1 MLRSLPV
8 CLCLLLFAFVARPL
22 AAQPV
27 QVALQMNPNPSPWL
41 SDWQNRSE
49 TATIIV
55 TNRGTDERFVRITTQ
70 VSDLNNGDVL
80 AETDPNLLPPLELVP
95 GINRFDAADILP
107 YAAVRLAPRL
117 QENALRTG
125 RIPAGRHQICVQVL
139 DAETMQE
146 LSQLNCRPFDIT
158 NYQAPVLINPVDGDV
173 VQQDELIVFR
183 WSPLT
188 PPSTEGVIYRLA
200 IFEVPPGQNALN
212 MFRNGVPLFTQD
224 LNGQTQIPLPLGLEI
239 PVDLASS
246 FIWSVQALD
255 QDERPLSDPDGWAK
269 PFLFTFASGT
279 QNECV
284 CRECFINGVR
294 AEMNGVIITPG
305 NRFRVGDKFVL
316 HPNVIT
322 DCPPD
327 CPLEVNVRWF
337 VTMTEDDG
345 TTYSLEF
352 EGPTLPVEVDRAG
365 DAQIDYEVSVRCGG
379 RECRCGQ
386 SSGSTRIRFDGESV
400 VDGPITEGP
409 SVRDSTDKLRG
420 DSTIVRDPVRR
431 DSIPAEGEP
440 RDSIP
445 VVERPP
451 WERIPPDSLRDECVM
466 LPFIKIPAR
475 GIDVGMIVDEPKTFP
490 YPRAVP
496 IRADAVD
503 WDYAIFGCD
512 GCGDGPDEYWKAV
525 RDNVR
530 KFTWKLDGKGSL
542 NLPFSADSAT
552 SIEEQLVDLVNR
564 KAALQAERDERRAE
578 RDSLPAELQRRK
590 DIAQGKIDNIDSELN
605 RLDSAARIM
614 IDSLGALTD
623 SISIRERRGD
633 ELAQRRTQL
642 RDSVSQAQT
651 LIDSLDA
658 ILRGDATQVEQD
670 SLAAVRTA
678 REAAERADSSLR
690 RKSEELLSESERLA
704 QEILNA
710 ERQVQTANADYE
722 QLKQQSNG
730 LSTQITTIETQLFAD
745 PRMRRY
751 LEHLRTWTRQS
762 AEVVAR
768 NFSGTNLH
776 EDLVRRQSGV
786 ARSADRILELTALP
800 RRRQAFREFQ
810 SKLAGFLSKLRVSCA
825 QHPDTSRRGSC
836 ASDAAQ
842 IAQQSAGFE
851 YVVDTTAS
859 GRLRIDPVK
868 RAQLNQLRNQLDQ
881 VRGQIVGAAA
891 TVQAAAQAVIAARN
905 NFAAQVQALSG
916 ERDNLAQLHEKA
928 AARLAEA
935 ETNYSSIVDT
945 RRRDLELNR
954 ENYLS
959 RRGAAQNLRDQ
970 GLHGIELV
978 NDSLGMVFNDTT
990 QLRVNFVAVQ
1000 ADTAANMQM
1009 QRRLRAVREGLTDVL
1024 NINLQDQLDALDKI
1038 IAALDKDI
1046 ADLQAQVDALR
1057 ARLAA
1062 LTAGNKTADGVI
1074 AYYIPPPLEEIM
1086 QDKSRFEELKDSVR
1100 QKRVELAEARAAKIQ
1115 AQKTL
1120 AKWLENLAR
1129 QLVRLKQAKDLESAL
1144 TAERDSVDRALARLR
1159 TTRTRAFQ
1167 DEQRELQDQL
1177 DQRTQERDAAQQRE
1191 NQAVQDTV
1199 QAHAAV
1205 ARARSELQNREQERD
1220 LKQRDY
1226 DAAQSQRDFESRQL
1240 DAMRLTLE
1248 QHANELN
1255 EARSELDRLRDRAE
1269 ETQNALSRETARND
1283 LRGAGRQRVQLN
1295 SRNQEVKNQQDEVA
1309 RLESQLAQSSD
1320 RHETRARGF
1329 TAADSI
1335 VQHKRA
1341 ALVQARLDAAAARDT
1356 LENAN
1361 NELREALSGWLHWR
1375 DERRD
1380 AEGAIANTNR
1390 ERRVLQD
1397 SVAARVNDDN
1407 DVRSK
1412 REALAA
1418 FDADIQAAKDAQ
1430 TAAATAA
1437 GDILQRK
1444 DELLQQVDHDIKQ
1457 AEDALRRAEDHL
1469 RTFLVN
1475 EFNTVTHTVTIT
1487 LEADD
1492 EPADAYRSDDPKK
1505 QLVRQLSYRG
1515 NRVPVFKN
1523 NVAGYTLGD
1532 FDKNLACPV
1541 NLSFIKPADPT
1552 LPPPTVSASEP
1563 RTIALM
1569 YENGRK
1575 LWPEWPVIPA
1585 SETNLLA
1592 KDVVPVATLGRDSD
1606 RLIQVCEP
1614 QPPNCE
1620 APPDQRDGIRDLGKY
1635 KWSGDGRLFNQKPF
1649 YETILWEPPDPAKSL
1664 CEEPKEVKT
1673 EYTAAEIKRDD
1684 PLEKSSKPV
1693 VKAGVL
1699 IEVPDSLV
1707 GAPTTNK
1714 EVTARV
1720 VRGDH
1725 SGLSGEDVEF
1735 SVTLTAGEAVS
1746 YGFDGSDS
1754 LVTRKTDGGGV
1765 ARTTFN
1771 FGEGFARFT
1780 ISVRWLRAGTVCRSE
1795 QFDAVSPLNLQPLR
1809 FSNGPPD
1816 FAFQAA
1822 KQLWSGGG
1830 NPATIVNSFPD
1841 SRDEDA
1847 ETNYAGRAHAMGG
1860 YWDEDVNYV
1869 NDIELMF
1876 RVETPRLDVDPE
1888 SDTTELF
1895 GMGRTLALD
1904 PPEEEL
1910 ITILE
1915 SCDER
1920 YEDVCRPP
1928 EVRDTLSTK
1937 SFDRFKIGVDEQLF
1951 TVVLDEPATPGDLLN
1966 SSGKLDNS
1974 NGQFVALLSD
1984 LELNIVDVELEE
1996 NDAGEQ
2002 IARGGYVVWRTPAG
2016 FETTMWGFTVT
2027 LDSLVVRA
2035 QMGAGI
2041 GGGLKHR
2048 NIEDP
2053 MSFYAEVDT
2062 VGNFLGTVSHVPGI
2076 EVGGFKLRDGTR
2088 FSIDMHEERSMPGF
2102 AYDFKGIVIHNAS
2115 LELPPIFKDVE
2126 RGRPPTLSVQDFAIA
2141 PSGLSGEISLGGT
2154 LFQAGFAGYL
2164 FEIDSLAI
2172 GFKDN
2177 ELNGNGYFG
2186 GAIGLPSPFEGTL
2199 RVGVGR
2205 SGETW
2210 AATVSTDDPVSIPRL
2225 NTAFMLRNGTGISY
2239 DEGSGVGTLTISAVI
2254 SSENYGEMDISGF
2267 EINSLGEIK
2276 ADEIRIDRS
2285 ISFGRGFDL
2294 HVNTIAFALSNE
2306 EYSLE
2311 MQGGFA
2317 MPLIGIEDVTGTVSI
2332 APGPTVAVAF
2342 NKAHISFEA
2351 GPVEFAGAFEYSGT
2365 EFKGEFDIGIKK
2377 LINNGLSGML
2387 VIGSAPIDSL
2397 NSYTYWYAEMTLGTR
2412 IPLGQTGLSL
2422 LELGGGVG
2430 YNYNPPIG
2438 SQEGS
2443 PAHYDDYSFK
2453 AVIGIGNTPG
2463 GEVFA
2468 GRLSMVLT
2476 PGVFSLNGKMWLLQ
2490 MEDNLFGEGQL
2501 NLRWAPTEQLDGF
2514 VRMFIAL
2521 PDADG
2526 GIAQFNGKINY
2537 LYSPTDFYIKSEEL
2551 SGSLFQALNLEGD
2564 VDISSDRARL
2574 HGKLFYEFNN
2584 TFPFGVVD
2592 VIVALGVNFTGD
2604 FDYVRSTSTLNASA
2618 SFEGYWDV
2626 DLDTPLGTANLISGR
2641 LFLAAQ
2647 LQASTSRLK
2656 LAGTAQVSWD
2666 VWIYADSAQLD
2677 VGFETSL

>member
-1 MLRSLPV
+1 MLRRLPL
-8 CLCLLLFAFVARPL
+8 CLCLLVFALCTRPL

-27 QVALQMNPNPSPWL
+27 QVVLQMNPNPSPYL

-49 TATIIV
+49 TATILV
-55 TNRGTDERFVRITTQ
+55 TNRGTDERFVRITTR
-70 VSDLNNGDVL
+70 VTDLNSGDVL
-80 AETDPNLLPPLELVP
+80 AETDPNLLPPLELAP
-95 GINRFDAADILP
+95 GLNRFDAADILP
-107 YAAVRLAPRL
+107 YSAVRLAPRL
-117 QENALRTG
+117 QENAVRTG

-158 NYQAPVLINPVDGDV
+158 NYQAPVLINPPDGAAL
-173 VQQDELIVFR
+173 QQDELAVFR

-188 PPSTEGVIYRLA
+188 PAASEGVIYRLA

-212 MFRNGVPLFTQD
+212 IFRAGVPIYTRD

-239 PVDLASS
+239 PVDLTSS
-246 FIWSVQALD
+246 FVWSVQALD
-255 QDERPLSDPDGWAK
+255 MDERPLSDPDGWAR
-269 PFLFTFASGT
+269 PFLFTFASET

-284 CRECFINGVR
+284 CGECFINGVR

-305 NRFRVGDKFVL
+305 NRFRVGDNFVL
-316 HPNVIT
+316 HPNVIV

-327 CPLEVNVRWF
+327 CPLQVNVRWF
-337 VTMTEDDG
+337 VTKTEADG
-345 TTYSLEF
+345 TTTSQEF

-365 DAQIDYEVSVRCGG
+365 IAQIDYEVSVSCGG
-379 RECRCGQ
+379 RACACGQ
-386 SSGSTRIRFDGESV
+386 SSGSTTIRFEGEST

-409 SVRDSTDKLRG
+409 SLRDSTGKLKG

-431 DSIPAEGEP
+431 DSIPVEGDP

-451 WERIPPDSLRDECVM
+451 WERVPPDSLTDKCVM
-466 LPFIKIPAR
+466 LPYITIPAR

-530 KFTWKLDGKGSL
+530 TFTWKLDGKGSL
-542 NLPFSADSAT
+542 NVPLSADSAA
-552 SIEEQLVDLVNR
+552 SIEADIVDLVNR
-564 KAALQAERDERRAE
+564 KTALEAERDERKAE

-590 DIAQGKIDNIDSELN
+590 DIAQGKIDNIDQELN

-614 IDSLGALTD
+614 VDSLGALSD
-623 SISIRERRGD
+623 SISARERWGD
-633 ELAQRRTQL
+633 ELARRRGEL
-642 RDSVSQAQT
+642 RDSVSQSQVV
-651 LIDSLDA
+651 IDSLDA
-658 ILRGDATQVEQD
+658 ILRGDATAQERD
-670 SLAAVRTA
+670 SLAAVQSA
-678 REAAERADSSLR
+678 RETAERADSSLR
-690 RKSEELLSESERLA
+690 RKEADLLSESERLA
-704 QEILNA
+704 AAILNA

-722 QLKQQSNG
+722 QLKQQSND
-730 LSTQITTIETQLFAD
+730 LSTQITTIETQLYAD
-745 PRMRRY
+745 PRMRSY

-776 EDLVRRQSGV
+776 EDLVRRQAGV
-786 ARSADRILELTALP
+786 ARSADEILELTALP
-800 RRRQAFREFQ
+800 RRRQAFRDFQ
-810 SKLAGFLSKLRVSCA
+810 SKLAAFLNKLQVNCA
-825 QHPDTSRRGSC
+825 QHPDTARRGSC
-836 ASDAAQ
+836 AADAAQ
-842 IAQQSAGFE
+842 LAQHSAAFE
-851 YVVDTTAS
+851 YIVDTTAS
-859 GRLRIDPVK
+859 GKLRIDPAK
-868 RAQLNQLRNQLDQ
+868 RAQLNQLRRQLDQ
-881 VRGQIVGAAA
+881 VKGQIVGAAA
-891 TVQAAAQAVIAARN
+891 TVTAAAQAVIAARN
-905 NFAAQVQALSG
+905 NFAAQVQLLSG
-916 ERDNLAQLHEKA
+916 ERDNLAQSREAA

-935 ETNYSSIVDT
+935 EANYTALVAV

-954 ENYLS
+954 EDYLS
-959 RRGAAQNLRDQ
+959 RRGALQNLRDQ
-970 GLHGIELV
+970 ALHGIELV
-978 NDSLGMVFNDTT
+978 NDSLGTVFRDTT
-990 QLRVNFVAVQ
+990 QLRVNVVALQ

-1009 QRRLRAVREGLTDVL
+1009 QRRLRGVRVGLMDIL
-1024 NINLQDQLDALDKI
+1024 NISLQDQLAALDKI
-1038 IAALDKDI
+1038 IAALEQDI
-1046 ADLQAQVDALR
+1046 ADLQAQIDALR

-1062 LTAGNKTADGVI
+1062 LTAGNKSAAGVI

-1086 QDKSRFEELKDSVR
+1086 KDKSGFEELKDSVR
-1100 QKRVELAEARAAKIQ
+1100 QRRAEVAAARAAKIQ
-1115 AQKTL
+1115 AQTTL

-1129 QLVRLKQAKDLESAL
+1129 QLVRLKQSADLERAL
-1144 TAERDSVDRALARLR
+1144 NAERDSVDRALAQLR
-1159 TTRTRAFQ
+1159 TDRTLAFQ
-1167 DEQRELQDQL
+1167 GEQRDLQDRL
-1177 DQRTQERDAAQQRE
+1177 DRQTDELDAAKQRE
-1191 NQAVQDTV
+1191 QKAVQDTV
-1199 QAHAAV
+1199 QAHSAV
-1205 ARARSELQNREQERD
+1205 TQARTELQSSEQERD
-1220 LKQRDY
+1220 LKQQDFE
-1226 DAAQSQRDFESRQL
+1226 AAQAQRDFESRQL

-1248 QHANELN
+1248 QHANELS
-1255 EARSELDRLRDRAE
+1255 EARSELDRLRDLAE
-1269 ETQNALSRETARND
+1269 QTQNDLSRETARND
-1283 LRGAGRQRVQLN
+1283 LRSAGTQRVQLN
-1295 SRNQEVKNQQDEVA
+1295 SRNQAVNNQRDEVA
-1309 RLESQLAQSSD
+1309 RLEAQLAQSSD
-1320 RHETRARGF
+1320 RHETRARAF
-1329 TAADSI
+1329 AAADSI
-1335 VQHKRA
+1335 LQFKRA
-1341 ALVQARLDAAAARDT
+1341 ALVQARLAYAAARDS
-1356 LENAN
+1356 LEAKNT
-1361 NELREALSGWLHWR
+1361 ELREALSGWLHWR

-1380 AEGAIANTNR
+1380 AEGAIVNTNVD
-1390 ERRVLQD
+1390 RRVLQD

-1412 REALAA
+1412 QEALAA
-1418 FDADIQAAKDAQ
+1418 YDADIQAAKDAQ
-1430 TAAATAA
+1430 TAAETAA
-1437 GDILQRK
+1437 TDILRRK
-1444 DELLQQVDHDIKQ
+1444 DELLRKVDDDINQ
-1457 AEDALRRAEDHL
+1457 AQDGLQRAEDQL
-1469 RTFLVN
+1469 RDFLLN
-1475 EFNTVTHTVTIT
+1475 EFNTVTHSVTIT

-1505 QLVRQLSYRG
+1505 QLVRQLSYQG
-1515 NRVPVFKN
+1515 NRVPVFN
-1523 NVAGYTLGD
+1523 NKVAGYSLGD

-1552 LPPPTVSASEP
+1552 LPPPTVTGPEP

-1585 SETNLLA
+1585 SETQVLA
-1592 KDVVPVATLGRDSD
+1592 KDVVPVATLGTDSD

-1614 QPPNCE
+1614 QPPKCE
-1620 APPDQRDGIRDLGKY
+1620 APPDQRDGIRDLGTY
-1635 KWSGDGRLFNQKPF
+1635 VWSGDGRFFNPKPF
-1649 YETILWEPPDPAKSL
+1649 YETVLWEPPDPATSL

-1673 EYTAAEIKRDD
+1673 EYTAAEIQRDD
-1684 PLEKSSKPV
+1684 PLEKLSKPP

-1699 IEVPDSLV
+1699 IEVPDSLI
-1707 GAPTTNK
+1707 GAPTTSK
-1714 EVTARV
+1714 EVRARV

-1725 SGLSGEDVEF
+1725 SGVSGEEVEF
-1735 SVTLTAGEAVS
+1735 AVTLTAGEAIN
-1746 YGFDGSDS
+1746 YGFDGGDS
-1754 LVTRKTDGGGV
+1754 LVTKRTDGSGV
-1765 ARTTFN
+1765 ARTMFN
-1771 FGEGFARFT
+1771 FGEGFARFAIT
-1780 ISVRWLRAGTVCRSE
+1780 VKWLRAGSVCRSE
-1795 QFDAVSPLNLQPLR
+1795 QFDAVSPLYLQPLR

-1822 KQLWSGGG
+1822 RQLWDGGG

-1847 ETNYAGRAHAMGG
+1847 ETNYRGRAHAMGG
-1860 YWDEDVNYV
+1860 YWDEDINFV
-1869 NDIELMF
+1869 NDIDMNF
-1876 RVETPRLDVDPE
+1876 RVEAPRLAVDPQR
-1888 SDTTELF
+1888 DTTELF
-1895 GMGRTLALD
+1895 GMGRTLVLD
-1904 PPEEEL
+1904 PPDEEL

-1915 SCDER
+1915 TCDER

-1928 EVRDTLSTK
+1928 QVRDTLSTK
-1937 SFDRFKIGVDEQLF
+1937 SFDRFKIGVAEQLF
-1951 TVVLDEPATPGDLLN
+1951 TVVLNEPAAPGDLLN
-1966 SSGKLDNS
+1966 SSGKLDNGS
-1974 NGQFVALLSD
+1974 GQFVALLSD

-1996 NDAGEQ
+1996 NDDGEQ

-2016 FETTMWGFTVT
+2016 FETTMYGFTVT

-2041 GGGLKHR
+2041 GGSLSHR

-2053 MSFYAEVDT
+2053 MSFYAELDT
-2062 VGNFLGTVSHVPGI
+2062 AGNFLGTVSNVPGM

-2115 LELPPIFKDVE
+2115 LELPPIFRDAE
-2126 RGRPPTLSVQDFAIA
+2126 RGRTPTLSVQDFAIA
-2141 PSGLSGEISLGGT
+2141 PSGLSGEIALGGT

-2164 FEIDSLAI
+2164 FEIDSLSI

-2177 ELNGNGYFG
+2177 ELNGNGHFG
-2186 GAIGLPSPFEGTL
+2186 GAIGLPSPFEGML
-2199 RVGVGR
+2199 RIGVGR

-2210 AATVSTDDPVSIPRL
+2210 AATVSTDDPISIPRL

-2239 DEGSGVGTLTISAVI
+2239 DEGSGVGTLSINAVI
-2254 SSENYGEMDISGF
+2254 SSENYGDMDISGF

-2294 HVNTIAFALSNE
+2294 HVNTIAFALTNE
-2306 EYSLE
+2306 EYSLR

-2332 APGPTVAVAF
+2332 APGPTVSVAF
-2342 NKAHISFEA
+2342 NKARISFEA
-2351 GPVEFAGAFEYSGT
+2351 GPVEFEGAFEYSGT
-2365 EFKGEFDIGIKK
+2365 EFKGAFDIGIKK
-2377 LINNGLSGML
+2377 LISNGLSGML

-2526 GIAQFNGKINY
+2526 AIAQFNGKINY

-2574 HGKLFYEFNN
+2574 HGKLFYEFNK

-2592 VIVALGVNFTGD
+2592 VIVALGVNVTGD
-2604 FDYVRSTSTLNASA
+2604 FDYVRSTSTLNAGA
-2618 SFEGYWDV
+2618 AFEGYWDV

-2647 LQASTSRLK
+2647 LQASPSRLK
-2656 LAGTAQVSWD
+2656 LTGTAQVSWD